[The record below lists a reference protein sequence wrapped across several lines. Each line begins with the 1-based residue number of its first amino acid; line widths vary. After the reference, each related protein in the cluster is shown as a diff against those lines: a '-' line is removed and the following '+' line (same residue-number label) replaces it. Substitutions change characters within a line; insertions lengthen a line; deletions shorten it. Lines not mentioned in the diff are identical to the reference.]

1 MLCLPCFW
9 ADWHHRGRLTSDGTT
24 CYYLGIDAE
33 QFCSV
38 ATRHGGPLWQYL
50 QILGILLI
58 GAVESSDEDDNFVTD
73 LCFPEAQFANL
84 RGRALEFAATVQRNQ
99 DITKATNALNPLKNI
114 SRPNFS
120 RSMPPSRSST
130 KDLVRSEGET
140 ILDTRL

>member
-1 MLCLPCFW
+1 M
-9 ADWHHRGRLTSDGTT
+9 
-24 CYYLGIDAE
+24 
-33 QFCSV
+33 